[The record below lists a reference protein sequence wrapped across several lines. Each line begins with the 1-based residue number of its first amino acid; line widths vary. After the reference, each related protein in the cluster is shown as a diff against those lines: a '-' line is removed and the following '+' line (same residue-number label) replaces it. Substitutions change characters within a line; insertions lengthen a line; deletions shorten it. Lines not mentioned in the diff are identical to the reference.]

1 MSGVGA
7 AVSAGWTIRLTA
19 TTSTARIARARA
31 TLPASAA
38 GASLAATEGFSEPR
52 NRSAQAARRSIVS
65 GSLTARRAALPEAPE
80 TVSTR
85 QHGRGPGQ
93 FAAGTA
99 APT

>member
-1 MSGVGA
+1 M
-7 AVSAGWTIRLTA
+7 RLTA
-19 TTSTARIARARA
+19 TTSTARIARAP
-31 TLPASAA
+31 LPVSAA
-38 GASLAATEGFSEPR
+38 GASLSGTEGFSEPR

-93 FAAGTA
+93 FTAGTA